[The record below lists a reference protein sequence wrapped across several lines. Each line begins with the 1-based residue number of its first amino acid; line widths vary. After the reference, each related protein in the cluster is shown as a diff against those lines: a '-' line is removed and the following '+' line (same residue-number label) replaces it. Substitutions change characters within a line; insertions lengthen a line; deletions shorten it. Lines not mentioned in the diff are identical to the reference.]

1 MHIVTCQVGGSLRLG
16 EEASIVV
23 HGRQGAQIAL
33 GAVGVAG
40 MGLVLSG
47 PAPVAAAH
55 LGLPSTG
62 RRGTPCWS

>member
-16 EEASIVV
+16 EGARILI
-23 HGRQGAQIAL
+23 HGRQGSRIAL

-40 MGLVLSG
+40 MGLFLGG
-47 PAPVAAAH
+47 PTPVAAAH

>member
-16 EEASIVV
+16 EYASIVI

-40 MGLVLSG
+40 MGLG